1 KFHLDPARTCMVGD
15 RLDTDILFGIRG
27 GLSTLCVLTGVADE
41 AAVLAADAPQ
51 ATYYAASLGDLPTDD
66 VFDGAAAATF
76 PNTASAIQPPARLQ
90 RNCIPPPIDTE
101 NAGPKP
107 AATTAAVAAAAAGIE
122 PLVLEEEQTAEAAN
136 TECAHIG
143 VSFSKN
149 RRYRR
154 TMEDAHYH
162 KYDFDGVK
170 GQLFVAIFDGH
181 AGRQA
186 AQWCGDHFADIF
198 LELKREHSEDS
209 IPELLN
215 RTFIEADRRLATDV
229 KTHSG
234 CTAAVA
240 FLEVKEQQR
249 ILYCANVGDA
259 RAVLSRGG
267 TAKRLTYDHKGD
279 DAHEIDRISEAGG
292 YVFNG
297 RVNGVLAVTRAL
309 GDSSMK

>member
-1 KFHLDPARTCMVGD
+1 MGKPNPPMLECVIQKFHLDPARTCMVGD

-51 ATYYAASLGDLPTDD
+51 ATYYAASLGDLCQIDH
-66 VFDGAAAATF
+66 
-76 PNTASAIQPPARLQ
+76 

-309 GDSSMK
+309 GDSSMKQY

>member
-1 KFHLDPARTCMVGD
+1 M
-15 RLDTDILFGIRG
+15 
-27 GLSTLCVLTGVADE
+27 S
-41 AAVLAADAPQ
+41 DA
-51 ATYYAASLGDLPTDD
+51 TSPTDD

-309 GDSSMK
+309 GDSSMKQYVIGNPYTTETRL